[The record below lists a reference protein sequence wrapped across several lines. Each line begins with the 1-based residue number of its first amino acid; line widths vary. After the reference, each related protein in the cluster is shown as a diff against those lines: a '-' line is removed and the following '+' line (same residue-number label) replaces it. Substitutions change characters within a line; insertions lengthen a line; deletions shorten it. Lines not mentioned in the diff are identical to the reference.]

1 MELSLVSVVAE
12 RLVELDRLDG
22 LEDEEL
28 CSLAVGLAAGFAA
41 GRVHEPCIINFA
53 ATSKGTSVSGSAVA
67 SWASVISGGAM
78 LSVFE
83 PGTVVCGCAM
93 LSVVEPG
100 TVICKGVVFAV
111 APVPVAAAPAAAV
124 VPC

>member
-12 RLVELDRLDG
+12 RLDELDG
-22 LEDEEL
+22 LEYEEL
-28 CSLAVGLAAGFAA
+28 CSPVVRLAAGFAA
-41 GRVHEPCIINFA
+41 GRVNEPCLINFA

-67 SWASVISGGAM
+67 SWASVISGGAV

-83 PGTVVCGCAM
+83 PGTVVCGCAV
-93 LSVVEPG
+93 LSVVEPE
-100 TVICKGVVFAV
+100 TVICKGVVFAI